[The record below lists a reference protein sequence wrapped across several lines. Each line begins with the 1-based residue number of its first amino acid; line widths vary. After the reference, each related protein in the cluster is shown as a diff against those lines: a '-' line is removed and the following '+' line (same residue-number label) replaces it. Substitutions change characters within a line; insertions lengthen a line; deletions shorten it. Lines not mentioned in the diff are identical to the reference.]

1 MLTKLARRLGF
12 VGLNNIKQ
20 NDYVNVVVHALA
32 HVAPIRN
39 YFMLEDLRF
48 KPELGEPLS
57 RSDSEIFD

>member
-1 MLTKLARRLGF
+1 M
-12 VGLNNIKQ
+12 GLNNIKQ

-57 RSDSEIFD
+57 RSDSQIFD